1 MDAYMDTNVAVRL
14 ALGDIRK
21 ITKPAQQAM
30 ERYDLLISPMAL
42 LELQYLFEIG
52 LLAAPA
58 SQALAHLQEAVG
70 LAVCRLPFADIAH
83 AACNE
88 AWTRDVFDRVIV
100 AHARYAPNAPLIT
113 ADTNIQNHY
122 EHAIW

>member
-1 MDAYMDTNVAVRL
+1 MDAYLDTNVALRL

-52 LLAAPA
+52 RLAAPA
-58 SQALAHLQEAVG
+58 SQVLAHLQETVG
-70 LAVCRLPFADIAH
+70 LAVCTLPFPEIAR

-88 AWTRDVFDRVIV
+88 SWTRDAFDRMIV

-113 ADTNIQNHY
+113 SDTNIHDHY
-122 EHAIW
+122 KHAIW